1 LKIIFH
7 FKKEKKVE
15 AATALEADR
24 VENQEHRFKIF
35 NEILNDI
42 LVLGVKETTAK
53 PLLRQ

>member
-1 LKIIFH
+1 MKIIFH